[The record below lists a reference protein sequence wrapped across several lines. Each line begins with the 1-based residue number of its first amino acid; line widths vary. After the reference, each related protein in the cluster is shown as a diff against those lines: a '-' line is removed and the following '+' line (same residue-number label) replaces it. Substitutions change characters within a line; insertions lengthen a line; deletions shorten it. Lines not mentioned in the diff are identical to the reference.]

1 MDLLGDHPPLDL
13 FERNWRIYS
22 VSPNLPPQFVA
33 DLAEIKES
41 LVSEGCT
48 VYGSVTRSVIF
59 QRVAIGRHS
68 AIKRSVVMHDVSIGE
83 YVEIEMPL
91 YRQEFEF
98 RTFCAKPEDGEVLL
112 ITEEYVK
119 NIRLFKQRGEADG
132 VNE

>member
-22 VSPNLPPQFVA
+22 VAPNLPPQFVA
-33 DLAEIKES
+33 EQADIKES
-41 LVSEGCT
+41 LISEGCA
-48 VYGSVTRSVIF
+48 VYGAVIRSVIF

-83 YVEIEMPL
+83 HVEIENAIVSAGIRIPDG
-91 YRQEFEF
+91 FH
-98 RTFCAKPEDGEVLL
+98 AKAEDGEVLL

-119 NIRLFKQRGEADG
+119 KHK
-132 VNE
+132 VV